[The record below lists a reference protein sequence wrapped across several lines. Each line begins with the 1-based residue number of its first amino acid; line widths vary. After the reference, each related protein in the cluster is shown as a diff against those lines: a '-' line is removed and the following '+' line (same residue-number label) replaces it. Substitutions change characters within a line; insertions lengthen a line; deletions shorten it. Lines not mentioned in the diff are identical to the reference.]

1 MTTMKNSH
9 VDSLI
14 YQSMMGAYSLSTD
27 SKTSNVISGIHTV
40 LSHFGMT
47 EVWDNLGGTNI
58 GQISSNV
65 KKLSNMIL

>member
-1 MTTMKNSH
+1 
-9 VDSLI
+9 
-14 YQSMMGAYSLSTD
+14 MMGAYSLSTD